1 MPTMSGVERAFCRSA
16 PWRFFARDVV
26 SPWALQG
33 EVLRGEVLEIGCG
46 SGAMAAGMLDR
57 FPEMRLTATDFDEEM
72 VVATSERLA
81 HYGDRARVHRADAT
95 ALDFP
100 DGTFDAVVS
109 FIMLHHVMEWEQA
122 LCEAVRVLRPGG
134 VVVGYDLLASPVSR
148 FIHVVD
154 RSRNRL
160 MTVTELNAFAAGLPG
175 EVRVRPVLGR
185 LAVQFRLHQDAAGG
199 QPRVLDGS

>member
-1 MPTMSGVERAFCRSA
+1 MPTMSSVERAFCRSA

-33 EVLRGEVLEIGCG
+33 EVLRGEVLEIGSG

-57 FPEMRLTATDFDEEM
+57 FPEMRLTATDFDEGM
-72 VVATSERLA
+72 VAASSERLA
-81 HYGDRARVHRADAT
+81 HYGDRVLVRRADAT

-100 DGTFDAVVS
+100 DDSFDAVVS
-109 FIMLHHVMEWEQA
+109 FIMLHHVVDWEQA
-122 LCEAVRVLRPGG
+122 FREAVRVLRPGG
-134 VVVGYDLLASPVSR
+134 VLVGYDLLAHPVSR

-160 MTVTELNAFAAGLPG
+160 MTLSELNAFAARLPG
-175 EVRVRPVLGR
+175 EIRVRPVLGR
-185 LAVQFRLHQDAAGG
+185 LAVQFRLHLGTPGA
-199 QPRVLDGS
+199 